1 MSNSCIINS
10 SSSNY
15 SGIFMVVI
23 HFRCGKRNVVRSRKE
38 STRDLLQ
45 LTRVHAR
52 LRSQTYA
59 PLSIKQ
65 LS

>member
-10 SSSNY
+10 SSSIY
-15 SGIFMVVI
+15 GGIFMVVI
-23 HFRCGKRNVVRSRKE
+23 HFHCGKINGASRKE
-38 STRDLLQ
+38 STRDFLQ
-45 LTRVHAR
+45 LTRVHAT